1 METLMDIAG
10 LRIKVARRWLRAALA
25 ALPLVAG
32 EAAYGRAEDL
42 VSVTVRVDV
51 FFYGS
56 HVPILLGI
64 VDGIY
69 KKYGLD
75 VTAMPGRGSA
85 TTIQTVAA
93 GTDTFGF
100 ADGGTLV
107 KFAAQGLKEKMIV
120 GMLEKTPALVLAMP
134 DSGIKQPSD
143 LNGHIGGFG
152 NGSAPEQLFPAFAKA
167 TGVDI
172 DSIKHVA
179 VDIPTRD
186 NLFLQKKIDFS
197 FGYAVTQLPLLEE
210 KCDCKLNVMRYS
222 DHNITSISN
231 GIVVSDQYAAE
242 HPDVVRKFA
251 QATVEAIN
259 LAVKDPDAGIKAF
272 FDYAKDSKLSKP
284 VVERQWQETLKLLH
298 TDANSKEPVG
308 ATTADDW
315 KKTIALLEE
324 YGGLPKDSV
333 TPEMV
338 STNQYLAK

>member
-1 METLMDIAG
+1 MTAFA
-10 LRIKVARRWLRAALA
+10 V
-25 ALPLVAG
+25 LPLVAAG
-32 EAAYGRAEDL
+32 TRAGCAEDL
-42 VSVTVRVDV
+42 VPVTVRVDV

-75 VTAMPGRGSA
+75 VTALPGRGSA

-134 DSGIKQPSD
+134 DSGISKPSD
-143 LNGHIGGFG
+143 LNGHTGGFG

-167 TGVDI
+167 TGVDL
-172 DSIKHVA
+172 DSIKRVA

-197 FGYAVTQLPLLEE
+197 FGYAVTQLPLLQE
-210 KCDCKLNVMRYS
+210 KCACKLNVMRYS

-231 GIVVSDQYAAE
+231 GIVVGEQYAAE
-242 HPDVVRKFA
+242 HPDIVKKFA

-259 LAVKDPDAGIKAF
+259 AAIKDPDAGVKAF
-272 FDYAKDSKLSKP
+272 FQYAKDSKLSQP
-284 VVERQWQETLKLLH
+284 VVEQQWRETLKLLH
-298 TDANSKEPVG
+298 TDSNAQQPIGETSP
-308 ATTADDW
+308 DDW

-324 YGGLPKDSV
+324 YGGLPKGSV

-338 STNQYLAK
+338 ATNQYLAK

>member
-1 METLMDIAG
+1 MP
-10 LRIKVARRWLRAALA
+10 VN
-25 ALPLVAG
+25 
-32 EAAYGRAEDL
+32 
-42 VSVTVRVDV
+42 VRVDI

-56 HVPILLGI
+56 HVPIMLGI

-75 VTAMPGRGSA
+75 VTAVPGRGSA

-120 GMLEKTPALVLAMP
+120 GMLEKTPALVFAMP

-143 LNGHIGGFG
+143 LNGRTGGFG

-167 TGVDI
+167 TGVDL

-186 NLFLQKKIDFS
+186 NLFLQKKVDFS
-197 FGYAVTQLPLLEE
+197 FGYAVTQLPLLQE
-210 KCDCKLNVMRYS
+210 KCACTLNVMRYS
-222 DHNITSISN
+222 DHSITSISN
-231 GIVVSDQYAAE
+231 GIVVGEKYATE
-242 HPDVVRKFA
+242 HPDIVKKFA

-259 LAVKDPDAGIKAF
+259 AAVKNPDAGINAF
-272 FDYAKDSKLSKP
+272 FEYAKDTKLSRA
-284 VVERQWQETLKLLH
+284 VVEQQWQETLKLLH
-298 TDANSKEPVG
+298 TDANSKEQVG
-308 ATTADDW
+308 ATSADDW
-315 KKTIALLEE
+315 NKTIALLEE
-324 YGGLPKDSV
+324 YGGLPKGSV

-338 STNQYLAK
+338 ATNQYLAK